1 MPQLTREQVDEFLAT
16 PVVAR
21 LATVKA
27 DGAPYVV
34 PVWQHWD
41 GEAMYVIPRGRS
53 RFVEHLRAEP
63 RVAVSCADDAGA
75 GHRRVLI
82 EGRAE
87 IVEGPVP
94 MAGRTLDIAREMA
107 ARYGGE
113 AGLRYLDGTMDKPR
127 YLLRIVPRHFDHLG
141 GRLAPALRLAQPSAT
156 RNRDGNCSESRN
168 ACLPHLTP
176 KATRSPRV
184 APLL

>member
-1 MPQLTREQVDEFLAT
+1 MPELTREQVNELLST

-21 LATVKA
+21 LATVKP

-53 RFVEHLRAEP
+53 RFVEHVRAEP
-63 RVAVSCADDAGA
+63 RVAVSCADDVDA
-75 GHRRVLI
+75 GHGRVLI

-87 IVEGPVP
+87 IVEGPVL
-94 MAGRTLDIAREMA
+94 MAGRLLDIAREMA
-107 ARYGGE
+107 ERYGGE

-127 YLLRIVPRHFDHLG
+127 YLLRIVPDKLTTWEG
-141 GRLAPALRLAQPSAT
+141 GW
-156 RNRDGNCSESRN
+156 
-168 ACLPHLTP
+168 H
-176 KATRSPRV
+176 PRYG
-184 APLL
+184 